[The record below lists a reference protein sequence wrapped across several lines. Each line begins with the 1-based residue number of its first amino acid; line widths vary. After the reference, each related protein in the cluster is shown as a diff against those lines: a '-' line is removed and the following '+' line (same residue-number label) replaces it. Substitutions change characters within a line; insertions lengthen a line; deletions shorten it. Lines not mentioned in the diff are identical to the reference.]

1 MDVFS
6 RRRPA
11 SSIVLGFLRPQSP
24 RAAVIAAV
32 MSAVLLAACA
42 GSDEV
47 VRPGPPAAVP
57 KAVSREARPVAQSLP
72 APVATCTNAPRG
84 WGARENRQ
92 PGVGDLPPSR
102 TVPGIG
108 RVAGYLDSFTAV
120 CGQTMSVH
128 LSSPSGSTHVRLRAL
143 RIGDY
148 QGAGSRQV
156 WASDVLTSHRQNEA
170 PATGPDRVIVEHWP
184 VTSTFVVD
192 ASWPPG
198 LYLIEIAPV
207 GQGRPSYIPL
217 VVRTSGA
224 RSPYL
229 MVASDLTWL
238 AYNQYGGRSLY
249 FGPGSTHAR
258 SVANRS
264 YVASADRPVDGS
276 GMRTVFTMN
285 IPLIRFLSR
294 NGFSYD
300 VTTDSSLDA
309 TPAQLSGQTT
319 VLIGGHSE
327 YWTKRMYDAALDAR
341 DGGTNFGFLGAN
353 EIYWQGRIERDQKG
367 REIALTVYRDSKLDR
382 LARSNPSTTTVQW
395 RHPPLLRDPAAL
407 VGVGMSVVGVRGD
420 YVVNTT
426 PSWLFAGTKLLKG
439 DVLDLAF
446 GNEVDAQ
453 EPPTGHSPANLQ
465 VVLHGVAVA
474 AGSSRPHAVTAAY
487 YSAPSGAG
495 VFAAGTT
502 FWVCGLDAT
511 CPSNLTPQAT
521 SDAIQRLT
529 FNLFTAF
536 GLPRA
541 GRLHPSVATPY
552 LSPAQ
557 LATKLPVGGAS
568 GTGEG

>member
-1 MDVFS
+1 MLD
-6 RRRPA
+6 
-11 SSIVLGFLRPQSP
+11 FLRPQSP
-24 RAAVIAAV
+24 RTAVIGAV
-32 MSAVLLAACA
+32 MSVVLLAACA
-42 GSDEV
+42 SGSDEV

-57 KAVSREARPVAQSLP
+57 KAVGYESRPVAQPLP
-72 APVATCTNAPRG
+72 APVATCTNAPPG
-84 WGARENRQ
+84 WGLRENRQ
-92 PGVGDLPPSR
+92 PGVGDLAPSR

-128 LSSPSGSTHVRLRAL
+128 LSSPSGPTHVRLRAL

-156 WASDVLTSHRQNEA
+156 WQSDVLTSHRQKEGL
-170 PATGPDRVIVEHWP
+170 PTGPDRVIVEHWP
-184 VTSTFVVD
+184 VTSTIHVD

-198 LYLIEIAPV
+198 MYLIEIAPV

-229 MVASDLTWL
+229 VVASDLTWL
-238 AYNQYGGRSLY
+238 AYNEYGGRSLY
-249 FGPGSTHAR
+249 FGPGMTHAK

-294 NGFSYD
+294 NRISYD

-309 TPAQLSGQTT
+309 TPAQLAGQTT

-327 YWTKRMYDAALDAR
+327 YWTKRMYDAAVQAR
-341 DGGTNFGFLGAN
+341 DAGSNFGFLGAN
-353 EIYWQGRIERDQKG
+353 EVYWQGRIERDQKG
-367 REIALTVYRDSKLDR
+367 RETALTVYRDSKLDR
-382 LARSNPSTTTVQW
+382 LAKSNPSTTTIQW

-420 YVVNTT
+420 YVVNTA
-426 PSWLFAGTKLLKG
+426 PSWLFAGTKLRKD
-439 DVLDLAF
+439 DVLELAF

-474 AGSSRPHAVTAAY
+474 AGSSRPHTATAAY

-502 FWVCGLDAT
+502 LWVCGLDAT
-511 CPSNLTPQAT
+511 CPSNATPQAT
-521 SDAIQRLT
+521 SVAIQQITL
-529 FNLFTAF
+529 NLFTAF
-536 GLPRA
+536 GVPRA

-552 LSPAQ
+552 VSSVQ
-557 LATKLPVGGAS
+557 LATLLPVGGAS
-568 GTGEG
+568 GSAEG